1 MLDGVEKFTYAKSL
15 LTDEE
20 KEQLRLLLLSNI
32 DVFTLSH
39 SDMVRIN
46 PTMASHKLNIISPA
60 KIVKQKV
67 RRFHPDHHQII

>member
-15 LTDEE
+15 LTDDE
-20 KEQLRLLLLSNI
+20 KEQLRLVLLSNI

-39 SDMVRIN
+39 SDMVGIN
-46 PTMASHKLNIISPA
+46 PTMDSHKLNIISPA